1 MEWWGWISFI
11 IIISYSGYPNRVRK
25 LERQFKKLH
34 RKLKGEKSMSK
45 LLISLINQE
54 CMLKPED
61 GIWFNGNADLK
72 CKILEVDK
80 VIRSESIESID
91 FI

>member
-1 MEWWGWISFI
+1 MEWWGWISF

-54 CMLKPED
+54 CMLKSED

>member
-54 CMLKPED
+54 CMLKSED

>member
-1 MEWWGWISFI
+1 
-11 IIISYSGYPNRVRK
+11 
-25 LERQFKKLH
+25 
-34 RKLKGEKSMSK
+34 MSK

-54 CMLKPED
+54 CMLKSED

-80 VIRSESIESID
+80 VIRSVYFILNLCAKFSLKSQPSIYGKYGKWIL
-91 FI
+91 